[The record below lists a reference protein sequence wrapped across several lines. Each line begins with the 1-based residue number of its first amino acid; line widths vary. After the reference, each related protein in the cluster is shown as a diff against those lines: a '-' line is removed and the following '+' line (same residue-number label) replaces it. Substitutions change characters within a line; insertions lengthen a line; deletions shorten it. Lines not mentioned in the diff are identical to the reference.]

1 MDWLSP
7 SASVN
12 KVKSANKPFCDSE
25 AHLLLPTNT
34 WRYMH
39 NIKTLNEVVKDI
51 SLISLGRKC
60 AEKTH

>member
-12 KVKSANKPFCDSE
+12 EVNSANKSFCDSE

-34 WRYMH
+34 WRYTVYIT
-39 NIKTLNEVVKDI
+39 IKSLNEVVKDI
-51 SLISLGRKC
+51 SLISLCR
-60 AEKTH
+60 